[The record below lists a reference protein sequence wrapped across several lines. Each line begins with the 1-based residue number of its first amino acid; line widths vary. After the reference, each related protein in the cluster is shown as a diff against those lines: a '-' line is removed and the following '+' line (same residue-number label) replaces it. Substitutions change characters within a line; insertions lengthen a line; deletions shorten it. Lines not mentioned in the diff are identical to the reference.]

1 MGQWPQSCQLRPT
14 SPTGMSQGPPES
26 NRDPQLTAGLPFK
39 FPPQDWHTVPTPL
52 SLKWHQ

>member
-52 SLKWHQ
+52 SPKWHQ